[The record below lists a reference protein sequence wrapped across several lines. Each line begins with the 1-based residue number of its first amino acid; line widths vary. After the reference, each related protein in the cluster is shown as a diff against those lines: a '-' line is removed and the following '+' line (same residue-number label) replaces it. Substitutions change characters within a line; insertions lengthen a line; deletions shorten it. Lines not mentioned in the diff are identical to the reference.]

1 MQKIPRPTVLSAKA
15 PEMPKG
21 HLGAS
26 NSQMGPVC
34 TMCAALGNEFMN
46 AATSFHRLHLKVQ
59 GLGSYAAHKA
69 LGDLYDALPD
79 HADSLIEQYQ
89 GVAEKILDIPST
101 TPRTL
106 NSVEEGIAYLREL
119 HNMVTNLQESM
130 PYSEIVNQLD
140 EAKSTIDSA
149 KYKLLF
155 LK

>member
-34 TMCAALGNEFMN
+34 TMCATLGNELMN
-46 AATSFHRLHLKVQ
+46 AATSFHRLHLRVQ
-59 GLGSYAAHKA
+59 GMGSYAAHKA

-89 GVAEKILDIPST
+89 GAAEKILELPST
-101 TPRTL
+101 APRTI
-106 NSVEEGIAYLREL
+106 NSTEEAVSYLREL
-119 HNMVTNLQESM
+119 HNMTTNLQESM
-130 PYSEIVNQLD
+130 SYSEIVNQLD
-140 EAKSTIDSA
+140 EVKSTIDSA